1 MVLES
6 LEYFFSNGNPKG
18 ALKILLHMLE
28 LGGCLDKGIFYV
40 RDSIY
45 DGEDDE
51 PYYVYDGIPI
61 QIKYSK
67 RIIERTYNW
76 VLYLANHGYA
86 MHRAK

>member
-6 LEYFFSNGNPKG
+6 MEYFLNNGNPKG
-18 ALKILLHMLE
+18 ALKILWHMQE

-45 DGEDDE
+45 DGGPDE
-51 PYYVYDGIPI
+51 PIYNEDLP
-61 QIKYSK
+61 IKYSK
-67 RIIERTYNW
+67 RLIERTYNW

-86 MHRAK
+86 IHRAK